1 METNCRYLPDADLPP
16 IVLNDEFIGMARDE
30 LPPLPD
36 YLVSIL
42 MDTPHNLTIQMAKR
56 LSKSP
61 TELSYYNA
69 VMEMGKVDGLT
80 LCNW

>member
-1 METNCRYLPDADLPP
+1 MWINGRYLPDADLPP
-16 IVLNDEFIGMARDE
+16 IVLNEEFIVMARDE

-42 MDTPHNLTIQMAKR
+42 MDAPHNLTIQMAKR

-61 TELSYYNA
+61 AELSYYNT
-69 VMEMGKVDGLT
+69 VMEMGKADGPT
-80 LCNW
+80 ICNW